1 MAMSSNTSQHHTHQ
15 AHLLANYLLIGAA
28 SSCIFL
34 TLSLRLVPSPCGLL
48 LISLHA
54 LTTIAA
60 ASSAACPSPSDRSH
74 AAHTT
79 AAALTA
85 IFHGAIAFL
94 AFTRSIEFL
103 SELRSYIREEDAI
116 VILRLVGG
124 LCAAMFCLEW
134 VAMALA
140 FALRFQE
147 GEEEDCRNAKQARG
161 FRPWQLEAV
170 PVAWRKITE
179 GPFRNRVTQLSQGG
193 QLWFEVNKGETQQR
207 SASVSS
213 HHILCLEM
221 LSKALSFMAPSPC
234 FRTSGKTSI
243 FPRIRKRWFGQH
255 LLYQLGTL
263 LLRPIKLLRGGSQ
276 LLGVSHFCSISGLNS
291 SLQIELVP
299 CLHDNYAYLLHDVD
313 TGTVGVVDPSEAKPV
328 IEALTRR
335 NKNLTYILNTHSH
348 HDHTGGNMELKA
360 RYGAKVIGSGK
371 GMDRIPG
378 IDIVLN
384 DGDTWMFA
392 GHQVLVME
400 TPGHTEDH
408 ISFYF
413 PGWKAIFT
421 GDALFSLSC
430 GKLCGE
436 AKISSLRITYLAI
449 NSDIVNLIN
458 FEQSNSKFALSI
470 EPRNKVLAEYATQV
484 ARLRQKNLPTIPTM
498 LNKEKRCNPFLRI
511 NSAEIRRSLGIPADA
526 TNAEALGIIC
536 QAKDNF

>member
-1 MAMSSNTSQHHTHQ
+1 MAMSSNTRQHHTHQ

-34 TLSLRLVPSPCGLL
+34 TLSLRLIPSPCGLL

-85 IFHGAIAFL
+85 IFHGAIALL

-179 GPFRNRVTQLSQGG
+179 GLFRNRVTQLSQGG
-193 QLWFEVNKGETQQR
+193 QLLFEVKKGETQQR
-207 SASVSS
+207 SATVSS
-213 HHILCLEM
+213 HHILRLAM
-221 LSKALSFMAPSPC
+221 PSKASSFMAPCPVL
-234 FRTSGKTSI
+234 G
-243 FPRIRKRWFGQH
+243 IRKRWFGQH

-313 TGTVGVVDPSEAKPV
+313 TGTVGVLDPSEAKPV

-413 PGWKAIFT
+413 PVWKAIFT

-430 GKLCGE
+430 GKLCGGSQDQML
-436 AKISSLRITYLAI
+436 ASLQKIMSLPDDTSIYCGHEYTL
-449 NSDIVNLIN
+449 
-458 FEQSNSKFALSI
+458 SNSKFALSI
-470 EPRNKVLAEYATQV
+470 EPRNKELAEYATQV

-498 LNKEKRCNPFLRI
+498 LNKEKRCNPF
-511 NSAEIRRSLGIPADA
+511 
-526 TNAEALGIIC
+526 
-536 QAKDNF
+536 

>member
-392 GHQVLVME
+392 GHQMLASLQKIMSLPDD
-400 TPGHTEDH
+400 TSIYCGHEYT
-408 ISFYF
+408 
-413 PGWKAIFT
+413 
-421 GDALFSLSC
+421 L
-430 GKLCGE
+430 
-436 AKISSLRITYLAI
+436 
-449 NSDIVNLIN
+449 
-458 FEQSNSKFALSI
+458 SNSKFALSI